1 MGEVMIIL
9 KVFPEEPGKED
20 SVVEKLKQLKTGRVV
35 EVKKEPLAFG
45 MFVIRAGIVIPDKE
59 DGRMQAVEEEIM
71 ATEGV
76 KEVEVEGTT
85 LL

>member
-59 DGRMQAVEEEIM
+59 DGRMQALENE
-71 ATEGV
+71 V
-76 KEVEVEGTT
+76 KAIPSVNQVEVEGTT

>member
-45 MFVIRAGIVIPDKE
+45 MFVIRVGIVIPDKE

-71 ATEGV
+71 ASEGV

>member
-45 MFVIRAGIVIPDKE
+45 MFVIRVGIVIPDKE